1 MSVCTQLDGARGVTP
16 ERSSARGRI
25 GWWPRA
31 VRGAVGNWPDPLAP
45 TD

>member
-1 MSVCTQLDGARGVTP
+1 MSVCTRLDCARAITR
-16 ERSSARGRI
+16 ERSSARGRT
-25 GWWPRA
+25 GWWPHV